1 MNNTIIEN
9 NINSNDSPDCDTR
22 VVNGESTEGL

>member
-9 NINSNDSPDCDTR
+9 NLNSNDSPDCDTHL
-22 VVNGESTEGL
+22 VNSESTMDL